1 MCTWFEKRRLSILDQ
16 RSDVVLCSMHLSG
29 WTTYKTAERA
39 LSERHSPRPEKL
51 RALAVKEGVAVLRK
65 LFQVGEMQEGTQG
78 HCLILFYACTD
89 NSIVVQQARCLTCL
103 RKSKSLH
110 FR

>member
-39 LSERHSPRPEKL
+39 LKERHSPRPEKL

-65 LFQVGEMQEGTQG
+65 LFQVQMHEETQG

-103 RKSKSLH
+103 KKSKSLH